1 LILSYVFDLIVFYS
15 CFIHRLQIEESTKPL
30 RFSQKLEK
38 AITTNYKPVS
48 NHSYNVSVCGV
59 WVFPTLWGKKY
70 LYKDGI
76 NDTKLCFLKI

>member
-1 LILSYVFDLIVFYS
+1 M

-48 NHSYNVSVCGV
+48 NHSHNVSVFVCSSGIPYV
-59 WVFPTLWGKKY
+59 IGIKCP
-70 LYKDGI
+70 YKDGK
-76 NDTKLCFLKI
+76 TKKL